1 MELED
6 FNTFGGYNPSKL
18 KWDETI
24 TFPSTRRLLEYGNR
38 VYNRYPARS
47 IFLVPRATIYN
58 KKQGKKSI
66 NVLDPFMGSGTTAV
80 ESIVQNCNIYGTEM
94 DPFARLIA
102 EVSIFRFTSKEL
114 KKIDEVYKDII
125 QNWKKHPIDKKLYP
139 NLNNIEYWFDESV
152 FTDLLRLKSYL
163 YHKIKD
169 EKIFK
174 FFQVTFADCI
184 KPSSKMERQSTKP
197 YISRKYKKEV
207 KPVIDSFEYSF
218 KAHLKAL
225 NQYNIANDQITENNK
240 INWLGTDAT
249 NFNTVKDII
258 DVAITSPPYLNAFDY
273 TQIIK
278 VESAW
283 LGTLVNSDIA
293 ELRHKQV
300 GHEKRRDNSINPV
313 VVEIFKPYYDKIIK
327 LSKDLEIKKSKTNF
341 KNVANTCLSY
351 FNDMHNNL
359 VCVKAVL
366 RKGGEYHMVI
376 GDNVIKNIEIPTH
389 KLIAE
394 IAQSIGFKW
403 VGYYKYAIKDHRTS
417 IPRNQNGGKIKHEF
431 VIILRK

>member
-6 FNTFGGYNPSKL
+6 YNLFGGYNPSKL

-24 TFPSTRRLLEYGNR
+24 TFPSTRKLLEFGNR

-47 IFLVPRATIYN
+47 IFLVPRATIHN
-58 KKQGKKSI
+58 KRKSGQTI

-80 ESIVQNCNIYGTEM
+80 EASVQNCNVYGTEM

-102 EVSIFRFTSKEL
+102 EVSVFRFNNKEIITL
-114 KKIDEVYKDII
+114 ENYYNDII
-125 QNWKKHPIDKKLYP
+125 KKWSKYPIDKKLYP
-139 NLNNIEYWFDESV
+139 NLNNIEYWFDKDI
-152 FTDLLRLKSYL
+152 FNDLLKLKSYL
-163 YHKIKD
+163 YHNIKE
-169 EKIFK
+169 EKFFK
-174 FFQVTFADCI
+174 FFQITFADCI

-197 YISRKYKKEV
+197 YISSKFKKEV
-207 KPVIDSFEYSF
+207 KPVIESFQYSF
-218 KAHLKAL
+218 KAHLKAI
-225 NQYNIANDQITENNK
+225 NQYNFTENVTKTK

-249 NFNTVKDII
+249 NFNTIKDII

-283 LGTLVNSDIA
+283 LGTLVNSDIDT
-293 ELRHKQV
+293 LRHKQV
-300 GHEKRRDNSINPV
+300 GHEKRRDNSINPTV
-313 VVEIFKPYYDKIIK
+313 SRIFKPYYNKIINE
-327 LSKDLEIKKSKTNF
+327 SKNPEVKKSKTNF

-366 RKGGEYHMVI
+366 KKGGEYHMVI

-394 IAQSIGFKW
+394 IAEAIGFKW
-403 VGYYKYAIKDHRTS
+403 TGYYKYAIKDHRTS
-417 IPRNQNGGKIKHEF
+417 IPRKDGGKIKHEF
-431 VIILRK
+431 VIILKK